1 MHRSAKNNRQGAPL
15 GLPVPEIG
23 RFASLYCRE
32 AFVRCSRLVRSAK
45 PPLPGFLSGRR
56 PSRLLVAPTDLRIA
70 DPLEGEDLLEGR
82 FAFAGAV
89 LETNGRPPFSF
100 EMPSLAFE
108 RELAGFSWLRHL
120 RTRRGEEANIFARAA
135 VLSFMRRHRAPRG
148 ASWQTEIAV
157 RRLNAW
163 LCHSTVILKGADT
176 GFYRRFVDQI
186 TRHERILRRRYAALP
201 RDAVRL
207 QTAIALAMAA
217 ISLDLSDLR
226 KREAARRLDDELE
239 KQILPDG
246 GHISRSP
253 DALVSLLL
261 RLLPLRQTYIN
272 LDQTLPKRL
281 VASIDRAYAAVN
293 FFRHRDGDLALFN
306 GTGLVP
312 GTALSALLRYDET
325 GGSVF
330 RALPHSG
337 FDRLQAGRTTLIAD
351 TGRPLSVH
359 LSKTAHA
366 GALSFEMSA
375 GQNRFIVNT
384 GVPLAA
390 DEATIRMARTT
401 AAHSAVSIDD
411 SSAMRFS
418 RSAFLGP
425 VATGGIRQIVHER
438 DTDENGHDRLIMR
451 HDGYLA
457 RYGLMLE
464 RTLTLSPEGTEI
476 TGTDGFRDRNG
487 GMPAQGG
494 KTVAVARFHL
504 HPAIWTMQED
514 EDTIFMTAPDNESWL
529 FSAPGCAPVLED
541 GVFFAA
547 SAGKTAARQIV
558 IAWTIGD
565 RPDIHWRLNRLS

>member
-1 MHRSAKNNRQGAPL
+1 MS
-15 GLPVPEIG
+15 LPVPEIW
-23 RFASLYCRE
+23 RSASLYCRE
-32 AFVRCSRLVRSAK
+32 SFARACRLLLSAR
-45 PPLPGFLSGRR
+45 PPLPRFLSGRR
-56 PSRLLVAPTDLRIA
+56 PARLLVAPTDLRIA

-82 FAFAGAV
+82 FALAGAV
-89 LETNGRPPFSF
+89 LETNGRPLFSF
-100 EMPSLAFE
+100 EMPSHAFE

-120 RTRRGEEANIFARAA
+120 RAQRGEDANIFARAA
-135 VLSFMRRHRAPRG
+135 VLSFMRRHRAARG
-148 ASWQTEIAV
+148 TGWQTEIAV

-186 TRHERILRRRYAALP
+186 ARHERILRGRYAALP
-201 RDAVRL
+201 HDAVRL

-217 ISLDLSDLR
+217 ISLDLSDHR
-226 KREAARRLDDELE
+226 KREAARRLDAELE
-239 KQILPDG
+239 RQILPDG

-281 VASIDRAYAAVN
+281 VASIDRAYAALN

-384 GVPLAA
+384 GVPLEA
-390 DEATIRMARTT
+390 DAATIRMARTT
-401 AAHSAVSIDD
+401 AAHSAVTVNDH
-411 SSAMRFS
+411 SAMRFS
-418 RSAFLGP
+418 RSSFLGP
-425 VATGGIRQIVHER
+425 VVTGGITKVTHER
-438 DTDENGHDRLIMR
+438 DMDENGHDRLAMR

-457 RYGLMLE
+457 RFGLLLE
-464 RTLTLSPEGTEI
+464 RTLTLSPDGAEI
-476 TGTDGFRDRNG
+476 IGTDGFRLKDG
-487 GMPAQGG
+487 GVPAENDE
-494 KTVAVARFHL
+494 TVAVARFHL

-514 EDTIFMTAPDNESWL
+514 DDTIFMTAPDNESWL
-529 FSAPGCAPVLED
+529 FSAPGCAPALED

-558 IAWTIGD
+558 IAWTIGE
-565 RPDIHWRLNRLS
+565 RPGIRWRLSRLG

>member
-1 MHRSAKNNRQGAPL
+1 MS
-15 GLPVPEIG
+15 LPVPEIW
-23 RFASLYCRE
+23 RYAFLFCRE
-32 AFVRCSRLVRSAK
+32 ATVRAVGLLRTAR
-45 PPLPGFLSGRR
+45 PPLPRLLSGRR
-56 PSRLLVAPTDLRIA
+56 ATRLLVAPTDLRIA

-82 FAFAGAV
+82 FTLAGDV
-89 LETNGRPPFSF
+89 LETGGRPPFSF
-100 EMPSLAFE
+100 DMPSLAFE
-108 RELAGFSWLRHL
+108 QELAGFSWLRHL
-120 RTRRGEEANIFARAA
+120 RTRRGEDANIFARAA
-135 VLSFMRRHRAPRG
+135 VLSYMRRHRTARG
-148 ASWQTEIAV
+148 PSWQTEIAV

-163 LCHSTVILKGADT
+163 LCHSTVILKGADAA
-176 GFYRRFVDQI
+176 FYRRFIDQI
-186 TRHERILRRRYAALP
+186 ARHERILRRRYAGLP

-207 QTAIALAMAA
+207 QAAIALAMTA
-217 ISLDLSDLR
+217 ISLDLSDHR

-253 DALVSLLL
+253 DALVILLL

-281 VASIDRAYAAVN
+281 VASIDRAYAALN

-325 GGSVF
+325 GGAVF

-366 GALSFEMSA
+366 GALAFEMSA
-375 GQNRFIVNT
+375 GQNRFIVNA

-390 DEATIRMARTT
+390 DERTIRMARIT
-401 AAHSAVSIDD
+401 AAHSAVSVDD
-411 SSAMRFS
+411 HSAMRFS
-418 RSAFLGP
+418 RSDFLGP
-425 VATGGIRQIVHER
+425 VAFGGIRRVTHER
-438 DTDENGHDRLIMR
+438 DTDENGHDRLTMR

-464 RTLTLSPEGTEI
+464 RRLALSPDGTEI
-476 TGTDGFRDRNG
+476 TGIDGFRGKNG
-487 GMPAQGG
+487 AMPAEGD
-494 KTVAVARFHL
+494 KTVAIARFHL

-514 EDTIFMTAPDNESWL
+514 DDTIFMTAPDNESWL

-547 SAGKTAARQIV
+547 SAGKTASRQIV

-565 RPDIHWRLNRLS
+565 RPDIRWRLNRLS

>member
-1 MHRSAKNNRQGAPL
+1 MS
-15 GLPVPEIG
+15 LPVPEIW
-23 RFASLYCRE
+23 RSAFLYCRE
-32 AFVRCSRLVRSAK
+32 SFARACRLLRSAT

-56 PSRLLVAPTDLRIA
+56 ASRLLVAPTDLRIA

-82 FAFAGAV
+82 FALAGAV
-89 LETNGRPPFSF
+89 LETNGRPLFSF

-120 RTRRGEEANIFARAA
+120 RTQRGEDANIFARAA
-135 VLSFMRRHRAPRG
+135 VLSFMRRHRAARG
-148 ASWQTEIAV
+148 TGWQTEIAV

-186 TRHERILRRRYAALP
+186 ARHERILRRRYAALP

-217 ISLDLSDLR
+217 ISLDLSDHR

-351 TGRPLSVH
+351 TGRPFSVH

-384 GVPLAA
+384 GVPLEA
-390 DEATIRMARTT
+390 DAATIRMARTT
-401 AAHSAVSIDD
+401 AAHSAVTVNDH
-411 SSAMRFS
+411 SAMRFS
-418 RSAFLGP
+418 RSSFLGP
-425 VATGGIRQIVHER
+425 VVTGGITKVTHER
-438 DTDENGHDRLIMR
+438 DTDENGHDRLAMR

-457 RYGLMLE
+457 RFGLLLE
-464 RTLTLSPEGTEI
+464 RTLTLSPDGAEI
-476 TGTDGFRDRNG
+476 TGTDGFRLKDG
-487 GMPAQGG
+487 SVPADNDA
-494 KTVAVARFHL
+494 TVAIARFHL

-514 EDTIFMTAPDNESWL
+514 DDTVFMTAPDNESWL
-529 FSAPGCAPVLED
+529 FSAPGCAPVLEE

-558 IAWTIGD
+558 IAWTIGE
-565 RPDIHWRLNRLS
+565 RPDIRWRLSRLG